1 MRIISKANQ
10 HISSNKRKL
19 NKYISAC
26 SLLFLLSISMSF
38 SQYECYT
45 HPETMPRLA
54 GCVEDDNNCTREK
67 ILKRI
72 REHFRYPGELIDQCW
87 SGVIVVTLNIGEDG
101 TLSDCTISKG
111 LHPLFD
117 EEVLRCIKLIEEW
130 IPGSRNNIPVAT
142 SIGFPVNIGLP

>member
-1 MRIISKANQ
+1 
-10 HISSNKRKL
+10 
-19 NKYISAC
+19 
-26 SLLFLLSISMSF
+26 MSF
-38 SQYECYT
+38 SQYEYYT
-45 HPETMPRLA
+45 HPEIMPRLA
-54 GCVEDDNNCTREK
+54 GCAEDDNNCTREK

-72 REHFRYPGELIDQCW
+72 REHFQYPEELIDQCW

-101 TLSDCTISKG
+101 ILSDCTISKG

-142 SIGFPVNIGLP
+142 NIGFPVNIGLP